1 MPTSITIALDIM
13 SGDNGPSPALTG
25 AFKSKDLIDDLK
37 KILVGDESVIENQI
51 TPKNKNRIEI
61 VHTDEFI
68 KMDEDLVHAIRNKKK
83 SSMRL
88 AINCVKDARAKAC
101 VSAGNTG
108 ALMSISK
115 IILRTINGID
125 RPAICTSLPT
135 KKNFMQM
142 LDLEQI

>member
-1 MPTSITIALDIM
+1 MKNRNKKNNNSVNNNYPCRTE
-13 SGDNGPSPALTG
+13 
-25 AFKSKDLIDDLK
+25 DDLK
-37 KILVGDESVIENQI
+37 IILVGDESLIENKI
-51 TPKNKNRIEI
+51 TSTYKKRVEI

-88 AINCVKDARAKAC
+88 AVNCVKEAKAQAC

-115 IILRTINGID
+115 IILKTINGID

-135 KKNFMQM
+135 KKN
-142 LDLEQI
+142 LNLWKLLLLKTERSGRCYTSN